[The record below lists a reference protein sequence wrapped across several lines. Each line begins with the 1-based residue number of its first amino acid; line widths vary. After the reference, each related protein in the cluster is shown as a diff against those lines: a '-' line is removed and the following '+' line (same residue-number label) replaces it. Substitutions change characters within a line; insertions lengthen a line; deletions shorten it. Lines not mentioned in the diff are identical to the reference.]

1 MEPSPP
7 RSSGMS
13 LPPFGVPY
21 NPRTQVDL
29 GRLAGPPE
37 GITPFMVTGQRRTPT
52 TEEERGSLAL
62 EPLTRGTT
70 DLMISDRP
78 ATPHPRADPPSP
90 TSDMTNPNPNGSGSG
105 SPPRLSLLGNQVIC
119 RVIRLPP
126 PLYPDPT
133 SRQPPRCH
141 HRCASFGL
149 DNAASLVPL
158 LGAERWGG
166 RMGRWQ
172 AAQRRGEGGGG
183 GGWT

>member
-1 MEPSPP
+1 VTQPSQYRSMEPSPP
-7 RSSGMS
+7 RSSGLS

-29 GRLAGPPE
+29 GQLAGPPE

-105 SPPRLSLLGNQVIC
+105 SPPRLSLLGNQVIR

-126 PLYPDPT
+126 PPSTRTQPVASHPDVITDARPSDST
-133 SRQPPRCH
+133 MQQ
-141 HRCASFGL
+141 
-149 DNAASLVPL
+149 V
-158 LGAERWGG
+158 
-166 RMGRWQ
+166 
-172 AAQRRGEGGGG
+172 
-183 GGWT
+183 